1 MHKRL
6 QQVPPDKF
14 SAYFTV
20 WLWISYPYFRV
31 AGAALIMQYDSCD
44 ARQMSDQVRR
54 VGVSIQKLNTT
65 QSQIRVSY
73 RVILE

>member
-20 WLWISYPYFRV
+20 WLWISYPHFRV

-54 VGVSIQKLNTT
+54 VVVFKNLTPLSLKSEYHTE
-65 QSQIRVSY
+65 SF
-73 RVILE
+73 